1 MKTNQAN
8 AYTQALGALKLI
20 PIYLNCPGVV
30 SRATLIGASTEAV
43 QLLESMPVLSTDLAE
58 VFRCVN
64 NIIQDGQVAYVT
76 PTNSP
81 EYPFGAV
88 VADAKGHICAAAMGK
103 SKEGL
108 AELIR
113 LKLAPRSEG
122 FGEEAA

>member
-1 MKTNQAN
+1 MTTNYFN
-8 AYTQALGALKLI
+8 AYTQALGALRLI
-20 PIYLNCPGVV
+20 PIYLDSPGVV
-30 SRATLIGASTEAV
+30 SRATLIGAASEAID
-43 QLLESMPVLSTDLAE
+43 LLDSIPCRTVELAE

-64 NIIQDGQVAYVT
+64 NVIHEGQTAYVT

-88 VADAKGHICAAAMGK
+88 VADATGHVCAAARGK

-113 LKLAPRSEG
+113 LKLLPQSAG
-122 FGEEAA
+122 LGEDAA

>member
-1 MKTNQAN
+1 MNNSYLN
-8 AYTQALGALKLI
+8 AHSHALGSLRLV
-20 PIYLNCPGVV
+20 PVYLNSPGIV
-30 SRATLIGASTEAV
+30 SRA
-43 QLLESMPVLSTDLAE
+43 QLLGAANEAAALLGSVPLRVLELAD

-64 NIIQDGQVAYVT
+64 DVIGEGQIAYVT

-88 VADAKGHICAAAMGK
+88 VADENGHVCAAALGK

-113 LKLAPRSEG
+113 LKLLPPSEG
-122 FGEEAA
+122 RGEKAT

>member
-1 MKTNQAN
+1 MKTNYFN
-8 AYTQALGALKLI
+8 AYTQALGALRLI
-20 PIYLNCPGVV
+20 PIYLDSPGVV
-30 SRATLIGASTEAV
+30 SRATLIGAASEAID
-43 QLLESMPVLSTDLAE
+43 QLGSMPLRTVELAE

-64 NIIQDGQVAYVT
+64 NVIQDGQVAYVT

-81 EYPFGAV
+81 EHPFGAV
-88 VADAKGHICAAAMGK
+88 ITDAEGHICAAAMGK

-113 LKLAPRSEG
+113 LKLVPRSEG

>member
-20 PIYLNCPGVV
+20 PIFLNCPGVI

-43 QLLESMPVLSTDLAE
+43 QLLEGMPVLSTELAE
-58 VFRCVN
+58 VFRSVN
-64 NIIQDGQVAYVT
+64 NVIQDAQVVYVT

-88 VADAKGHICAAAMGK
+88 VTDEKGQICAAAMGK

-108 AELIR
+108 AEMIR
-113 LKLAPRSEG
+113 LKLVPRSEG
-122 FGEEAA
+122 FGEEAV